1 MKTHEIILPPPKLK
15 DNYSSLNEKVMKR
28 KARSIRMTIST
39 ALMFVFMV
47 SMSNAQDRPPRRPPM
62 LPDSTQVVQMV
73 DQMSEELSLT
83 EAQKTQIINLQLEH
97 FKQMKA
103 IMKKDKAQHEKTRA
117 AVDSL
122 RDDMKKQ
129 MNEVLTDKQQKQFQ
143 EFMES
148 HRPTREERPEPQ
160 P

>member
-1 MKTHEIILPPPKLK
+1 MKRRVKFTGITMSIILML
-15 DNYSSLNEKVMKR
+15 
-28 KARSIRMTIST
+28 
-39 ALMFVFMV
+39 VFMV
-47 SMSNAQDRPPRRPPM
+47 TIVNAQDRPPRRPPM
-62 LPDSTQVVQMV
+62 LPDSTHVVQMV

-129 MNEVLTDKQQKQFQ
+129 MNEVLTDKQQRQFK

-148 HRPTREERPEPQ
+148 HRPPREERPEPQ

>member
-1 MKTHEIILPPPKLK
+1 MKRRVKFTGITMSIILML
-15 DNYSSLNEKVMKR
+15 
-28 KARSIRMTIST
+28 
-39 ALMFVFMV
+39 VFMV
-47 SMSNAQDRPPRRPPM
+47 TIVNAQDRPPRRPPM
-62 LPDSTQVVQMV
+62 LPDSTHVVQMV

-148 HRPTREERPEPQ
+148 HRPTREERPEPR

>member
-1 MKTHEIILPPPKLK
+1 
-15 DNYSSLNEKVMKR
+15 
-28 KARSIRMTIST
+28 
-39 ALMFVFMV
+39 MFVFMV

-62 LPDSTQVVQMV
+62 LPDSTHVVQMV
-73 DQMSEELSLT
+73 DQMFEELSLT

-117 AVDSL
+117 AMDSL

-129 MNEVLTDKQQKQFQ
+129 MNDVLTDKQQKQFK

-148 HRPTREERPEPQ
+148 HRPPREERPEPR

>member
-1 MKTHEIILPPPKLK
+1 MKRRVKFTGITMSIILML
-15 DNYSSLNEKVMKR
+15 
-28 KARSIRMTIST
+28 
-39 ALMFVFMV
+39 VFMV
-47 SMSNAQDRPPRRPPM
+47 TIVNAKDRPPRRPPM
-62 LPDSTQVVQMV
+62 LPDSTHVVQMV

-148 HRPTREERPEPQ
+148 HRPTREERPEPR

>member
-1 MKTHEIILPPPKLK
+1 MKRRVKFTGITMSIILML
-15 DNYSSLNEKVMKR
+15 
-28 KARSIRMTIST
+28 
-39 ALMFVFMV
+39 VFMV
-47 SMSNAQDRPPRRPPM
+47 TIVNAQDRPPRRPPM
-62 LPDSTQVVQMV
+62 LPDSTHVVQMV

-117 AVDSL
+117 AMDSL

-148 HRPTREERPEPQ
+148 HRPTREERPEPR